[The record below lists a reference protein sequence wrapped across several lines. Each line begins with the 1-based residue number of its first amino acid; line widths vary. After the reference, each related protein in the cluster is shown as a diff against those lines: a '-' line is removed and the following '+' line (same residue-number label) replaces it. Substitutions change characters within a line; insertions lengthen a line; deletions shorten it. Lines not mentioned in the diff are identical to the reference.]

1 MQRVAVLGSG
11 AIGCYVGG
19 KLAAAGHPV
28 TFIGRQRAVD
38 DLRQNGLVLTQMD
51 GPGTILAASAIE
63 VTSEAAA
70 LSDHDIILVCVKSQD
85 TESAA
90 REIASFSTGKPTI
103 VSLQNGVSNA
113 RTLGRHLG
121 ARPIAAGCVQFNIV
135 VKGAGQF
142 HRATDGGIIVKD
154 TPSTRQLS
162 NDLSA
167 SGIATSVHS
176 DMQAILWSKLLLNLN
191 NALNALADVPIVE
204 QLSDRSYR
212 LALALLMDEALSA
225 MRAAHIKPTVLGKVR
240 PRAIPYALRMPTWLF
255 KRVAPAMLA
264 IDPHA
269 RSSMW
274 EDLQKQRTPEIDFL
288 NGAVVALGHETG
300 TGTKANEV
308 VIGLIH
314 DAFDRGQ
321 SPKLSG
327 PELLKRIREGR
338 SGGSGLSTPVK
349 TD

>member
-1 MQRVAVLGSG
+1 MQRIAVLGSG

-19 KLAAAGHPV
+19 KLAGAGHPV
-28 TFIGRQRAVD
+28 TFIGHQRAVD

-51 GPGTILAASAIE
+51 GPDTILGASEIE
-63 VTSEAAA
+63 VTGEAAA

-113 RTLGRHLG
+113 RILGRHLG
-121 ARPIAAGCVQFNIV
+121 ARPIAAGCVQFNVV

-142 HRATDGGIIVKD
+142 HRATEGGIIVKD

-162 NDLSA
+162 SDLSA
-167 SGIATSVHS
+167 SGVETSVHS

-191 NALNALADVPIVE
+191 NALNALADVPIVD
-204 QLSDRSYR
+204 QLSDRAYR
-212 LALALLMDEALSA
+212 LVLALLVDEALSA
-225 MRAAHIKPTVLGKVR
+225 MRAAHIKPAVLGKVR
-240 PRAIPYALRMPTWLF
+240 PRAIPYALRMPTWIF
-255 KRVAPAMLA
+255 KRAARAMLA
-264 IDPHA
+264 IDAQA

-274 EDLQKQRTPEIDFL
+274 EDLQKQRAPEVDFL
-288 NGAVVALGHETG
+288 NGAVVALGRETG
-300 TGTKANEV
+300 TETKANEV

-314 DAFDRGQ
+314 DAFEKGR
-321 SPKLSG
+321 SPQLSG
-327 PELLKRIREGR
+327 QALLKMIR
-338 SGGSGLSTPVK
+338 
-349 TD
+349 D